1 MISRPF
7 LLATL
12 FMLLLPLTESH
23 ANVVDRSVA
32 VVNNDTITLSEVNE
46 VGKSFFKKIADETP
60 PNELAETLQQAR
72 RKVIDKLIDKKLM
85 LQEAKK
91 LGVQVSDQ
99 EVENAMQRVIANNN
113 TTKEQ
118 FLKELSAMGM
128 SESQYREDLREQVLS
143 SKLINHEVR
152 TKVVI
157 SEEAIRD
164 YYKTHY
170 TKNVGGSGYYI
181 YQIGCTWGAP
191 NPSGATLSKDEAR
204 EKAKK
209 AHKLALAGDDFKELA
224 KKYSDLPSAADGGD
238 LGSFQ
243 QDEMAPYMRDAV
255 VKLKPG
261 EVSAIVETEDGFHFF
276 KLVSSGEG
284 QMVASEAYESVKEQI
299 REKLLQQA
307 MERRFSDWLQSIRE
321 KAYIH
326 IL

>member
-1 MISRPF
+1 MISRLY
-7 LLATL
+7 LLAIL
-12 FMLLLPLTESH
+12 FTIILPSAESL

-46 VGKSFFKKIADETP
+46 MGKSFFKKIADETP
-60 PNELAETLQQAR
+60 PNQLAETLQQAR

-99 EVENAMQRVIANNN
+99 EVENALQRVLTNNN

-118 FLKELSAMGM
+118 LIKELAAMGM
-128 SESQYREDLREQVLS
+128 NESQYREELREQVLS

-157 SEEAIRD
+157 SEEAILD
-164 YYKTHY
+164 YYDTHFT
-170 TKNVGGSGYYI
+170 TKAGGSGYYI
-181 YQIGCTWGAP
+181 YQIGCTWGTM
-191 NPSGATLSKDEAR
+191 NQNGATPTKNEAE
-204 EKAKK
+204 EKVKK

-224 KKYSDLPSAADGGD
+224 KKYSDLPSAGDGGD
-238 LGSFQ
+238 IGNFQ

-255 VKLKPG
+255 VKLKSG
-261 EVSAIVETEDGFHFF
+261 ETSSIVEAENGYHFF
-276 KLVSSGEG
+276 KLVSKGEG
-284 QMVASEAYESVKEQI
+284 KIVASEPYESVKEQI
-299 REKLLQQA
+299 REKLMQQA

>member
-1 MISRPF
+1 MISRPY

-12 FMLLLPLTESH
+12 FMLLLPLAESL

-32 VVNNDTITLSEVNE
+32 VVNSDTITLSEVNE
-46 VGKSFFKKIADETP
+46 IGKSFFKKIADETP
-60 PNELAETLQQAR
+60 PNELPEALQQAR

-99 EVENAMQRVIANNN
+99 EVENALQRVIANNN

-118 FLKELSAMGM
+118 FLKELAAMGM
-128 SESQYREDLREQVLS
+128 SESQYREELREQVLS

-157 SEEAIRD
+157 SEEAIHD

-170 TKNVGGSGYYI
+170 TKKTGGSGYYI
-181 YQIGCTWGAP
+181 YQIGCTWGATNP
-191 NPSGATLSKDEAR
+191 NGATPTKDEAK
-204 EKAKK
+204 EKVIK
-209 AHKLALAGDDFKELA
+209 AHKLALAGDDFKDLA
-224 KKYSDLPSAADGGD
+224 KKYSDLPSAVDGGD

-243 QDEMAPYMRDAV
+243 QDEMAPYMHDAV
-255 VKLKPG
+255 VKLKAG
-261 EVSAIVETEDGFHFF
+261 EVSSIVETEDGFHFF

-284 QMVASEAYESVKEQI
+284 QIVASEPYESVKEQI
-299 REKLLQQA
+299 REKLMQQA